1 MKYEINVKHTT
12 NLPDDGTLE
21 DDEHE
26 QGKQTV
32 VPVFIKTPKR
42 DTEDLE
48 DEEGGRRVLGK
59 ERGEGWDG
67 DVVLILAIEVDER
80 SHSRRRKGRWVEE

>member
-1 MKYEINVKHTT
+1 MT

-26 QGKQTV
+26 QGEQTV

-48 DEEGGRRVLGK
+48 DEEGCSRVLSEQFA
-59 ERGEGWDG
+59 ERMDRDVELVLSIEWCDFLNLGSSEGFWFSVG
-67 DVVLILAIEVDER
+67 
-80 SHSRRRKGRWVEE
+80 S